1 MPAYSPDLFTS
12 FSLSHPPV
20 SAALAGAGF
29 HFADASATSFAAS
42 AVSATAHS
50 PSLGAEA
57 GLTGFAPVFNERMR
71 GAKRESLD
79 GEEEHKRKRR
89 KSDEA
94 P

>member
-1 MPAYSPDLFTS
+1 MPAYSPDLSTS

-29 HFADASATSFAAS
+29 ATSFAAS
-42 AVSATAHS
+42 AVSAAAHS